1 MNKINVA
8 ARHIAISS
16 VMIILVIL
24 FFCGYVNAES
34 YTMKAP
40 GTFYSIKLKQEEHSY
55 YGYGPFSNFSLTT
68 EGWACSERYADTTI
82 YRIRDINRLIQPLA
96 EAQQSLSNLE
106 KILVQ
111 MGRDKVITLSK
122 SNVQNVVYKAI
133 GDAIKKAGF
142 SSERDILQRA
152 DDLAKDTIEQGK
164 NVNRMFGYYGDQDIF
179 KQVDYGT
186 PSSIWKV
193 SKMEPDEPS
202 SVVFVAQNCHQ
213 KHDLDAMI
221 NAIVSAA
228 RKLEEV
234 TKSYIEA
241 RDKTLALG
249 K

>member
-1 MNKINVA
+1 MNKINVT
-8 ARHIAISS
+8 ARDIAILS
-16 VMIILVIL
+16 VVIISVVL
-24 FFCGYVNAES
+24 FLCRYVNAES

-40 GTFYSIKLKQEEHSY
+40 GTYHSIKLKEEERSY
-55 YGYGPFSNFSLTT
+55 YGYNPFSNFSLTT

-96 EAQQSLSNLE
+96 EAQHSLSSLE
-106 KILVQ
+106 KALVQ
-111 MGRDKVITLSK
+111 MDKDKVITLSK

-142 SSERDILQRA
+142 SSERDILQRTE
-152 DDLAKDTIEQGK
+152 DLAKDTIEQGK
-164 NVNRMFGYYGDQDIF
+164 NANQMFGHYREQDMF
-179 KQVDYGT
+179 KNVDYGT

-202 SVVFVAQNCHQ
+202 SVVFVAQNCYQ
-213 KHDLDAMI
+213 KQDLEAML

-234 TKSYIEA
+234 AKSYIET
-241 RDKTLALG
+241 RDKVLALG
-249 K
+249 R